1 MKRAI
6 IHIAQLLCVIV
17 AAMSCERRDMFN
29 ENKGIYLRLEI
40 DTVITNYTVK
50 QLPETMRVMIYDE
63 ESKGL
68 KGYNFVGPEGGEIG
82 IAPGGYDMLVYNF
95 GTEATAIR
103 NDGSWES
110 IEAYTNPVSRFM
122 LANVAVCFAKNKA
135 DKPTR
140 PTRPEGEIVA
150 YMPDHLFVARREG
163 LQIPVRVENEVMIID
178 AKAKTVVESWTVSVR
193 TVKGMQYIRSV
204 SALITG
210 MSESNRIAR
219 NERSLSPVTIY
230 LDMEKDAANNRLTGR
245 FETFGKIAD
254 QRSVLSVV
262 VTDTSGGQYQYD
274 FDLTEQFE
282 NNPAQ
287 HLSVETEIDVP
298 EPSKGGGGFNP
309 TVDEW
314 EDISKD
320 IEL

>member
-1 MKRAI
+1 MKRI
-6 IHIAQLLCVIV
+6 VLHIFVLLCLMTAV
-17 AAMSCERRDMFN
+17 SCERRDMFN

-50 QLPETMRVMIYDE
+50 QLPETMRVMIYD
-63 ESKGL
+63 SGTKGL

-82 IAPGGYDMLVYNF
+82 IAPGGYDMLIYNF
-95 GTEATAIR
+95 GTESTVIR
-103 NDGSWES
+103 NDGSWDN
-110 IEAYTNPVSRFM
+110 IEAYTNPVSRFL

-178 AKAKTVVESWTVSVR
+178 AEAKTVVESWTVSVR

-230 LDMEKDAANNRLTGR
+230 FDMDKDATNSRLTGR